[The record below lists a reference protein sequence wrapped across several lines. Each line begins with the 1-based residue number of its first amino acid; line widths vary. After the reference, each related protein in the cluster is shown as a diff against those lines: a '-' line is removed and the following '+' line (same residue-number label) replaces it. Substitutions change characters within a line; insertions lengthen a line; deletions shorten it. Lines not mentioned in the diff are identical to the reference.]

1 MAFRSLRFFFKNPI
15 NRYFG
20 LANAAFVAA
29 QIIALVWKMNPEPTQ
44 VFLHYT
50 TYLGVDF
57 VGARYLVYLIPLGGI
72 FCTVFNTGAAWY
84 ISKKDIF
91 SAYLLIIGTTLINM
105 LLLVYAIL
113 LIRLNA

>member
-1 MAFRSLRFFFKNPI
+1 MLRSIRFFFKNPI

-20 LANAAFVAA
+20 LANVALVFA
-29 QIIALVWKMNPEPTQ
+29 QTIALVWKMNPESAQ

-57 VGARYLVYLIPLGGI
+57 VGAGYLVYLIPLGGL
-72 FCTVFNTGAAWY
+72 FCTILNTCAAWY
-84 ISKKDIF
+84 ISKKDMF
-91 SAYLLIIGTTLINM
+91 SSYLLIIGTALINI
-105 LLLVYAIL
+105 LLLVHAIL